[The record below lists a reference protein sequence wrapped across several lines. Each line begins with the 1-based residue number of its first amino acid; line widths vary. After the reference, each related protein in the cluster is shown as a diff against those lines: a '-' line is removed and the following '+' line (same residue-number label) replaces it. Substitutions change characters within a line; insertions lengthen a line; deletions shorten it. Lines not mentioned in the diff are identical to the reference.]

1 MSGGEVN
8 RWVIYYP
15 SKTQNPASYPLD
27 LSLTLNVL
35 LKIQQDFLPFN
46 SDLTAVNFI
55 LDKRHLFF
63 QSHVQL
69 AQNKGQME

>member
-1 MSGGEVN
+1 MGDLL
-8 RWVIYYP
+8 P
-15 SKTQNPASYPLD
+15 KQDTKPSYPLD

-46 SDLTAVNFI
+46 SDFTAVNFI